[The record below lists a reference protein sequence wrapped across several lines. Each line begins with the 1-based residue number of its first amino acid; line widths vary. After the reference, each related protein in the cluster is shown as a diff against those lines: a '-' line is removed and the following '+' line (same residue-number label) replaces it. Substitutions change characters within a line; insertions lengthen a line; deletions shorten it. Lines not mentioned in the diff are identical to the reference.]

1 MGFINHANK
10 PLKEPRNHRLKVGSL
25 DFLGAVGNNIPETQ
39 PPGLHCDDAF
49 VVSFLGPLGP
59 IPRQLYFPKNPNGLS
74 MAVVGPDTKTQGS
87 GPEPNPMCCFGPG
100 FLGLENTYQ
109 TFARRGFA
117 HGDVPFSFPLKQ
129 KPGV

>member
-87 GPEPNPMCCFGPG
+87 GPEPNPMCLRVQILRARIGSAPETKQAFGSG
-100 FLGLENTYQ
+100 
-109 TFARRGFA
+109 
-117 HGDVPFSFPLKQ
+117 PLS
-129 KPGV
+129 PL